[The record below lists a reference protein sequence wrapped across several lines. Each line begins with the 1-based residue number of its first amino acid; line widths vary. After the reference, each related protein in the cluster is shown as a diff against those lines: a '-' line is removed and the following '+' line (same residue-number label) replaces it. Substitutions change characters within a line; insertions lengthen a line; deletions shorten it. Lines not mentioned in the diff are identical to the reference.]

1 MKDEEKINKLENE
14 IHNIKQQ
21 RTTLL
26 KQMKEDSKKWRV
38 NQKEYEKQI
47 IQMKKQERK
56 QEIDNMKSK
65 SIAARVQSRL
75 ESIYYLFLGQLK
87 ERDDKIDKLYYQLKI
102 KNDKTSSYDQQ
113 KKKIDIKWLEQTY
126 DSFIKNET
134 DKIQIKVLYLI
145 YIEIKIN

>member
-38 NQKEYEKQI
+38 NQREYEKQI

-75 ESIYYLFLGQLK
+75 ESIYYLLLEQLK
-87 ERDDKIDKLYYQLKI
+87 ERDDKIDKLYFQLKI

-134 DKIQIKVLYLI
+134 DKIQIKVLNLI
-145 YIEIKIN
+145 L

>member
-75 ESIYYLFLGQLK
+75 ESIYYLLLGQLK
-87 ERDDKIDKLYYQLKI
+87 ERDDKIDKLYFQLKI

-134 DKIQIKVLYLI
+134 DKIQIKVLYVIL
-145 YIEIKIN
+145 